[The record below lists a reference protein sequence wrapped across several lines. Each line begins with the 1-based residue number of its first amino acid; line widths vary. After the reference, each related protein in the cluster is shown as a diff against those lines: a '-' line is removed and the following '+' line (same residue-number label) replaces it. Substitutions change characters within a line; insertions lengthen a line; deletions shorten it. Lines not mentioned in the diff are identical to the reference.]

1 MVIKFFRFTELQYS
15 FFHSIYSC
23 LFGKRK
29 PQNHSGPIFGHKTFL
44 TWYGNNEIYNV
55 GMMQSSLN
63 LQTQQNI
70 NISKLQYNISTEKTQ
85 I

>member
-1 MVIKFFRFTELQYS
+1 
-15 FFHSIYSC
+15 
-23 LFGKRK
+23 
-29 PQNHSGPIFGHKTFL
+29 
-44 TWYGNNEIYNV
+44 
-55 GMMQSSLN
+55 MQSSLN